1 MELLKTVTAKVVSG
15 AVALAVVAAG
25 ISWWRMDDANRQM
38 VLGGTGKI
46 VAWVGVVLVL
56 PWVTFFV
63 IGRVAKA
70 ESNLAG
76 GALVMA
82 YTLLEVVLLGWLFEW
97 SMPGPTGWTFFVVG
111 ALVAAAYNLFACD
124 WIAEKV
130 A

>member
-1 MELLKTVTAKVVSG
+1 MELLKSLTGKVVSG
-15 AVALAVVAAG
+15 AVALTVVAAG
-25 ISWWRMDDANRQM
+25 ISWWRMDESTRAMLLD
-38 VLGGTGKI
+38 GTGKI
-46 VAWVGVVLVL
+46 VSWLGVVLVL

-76 GALVMA
+76 AVLVLA
-82 YTLLEVVLLGWLFEW
+82 YTLLEVGLLGWLFSW
-97 SMPGPTGWTFFVVG
+97 SMPGPTAWTFFAVAG
-111 ALVAAAYNLFACD
+111 LFAAAYNLFTCD